1 MRKNTVMK
9 RNRKKKQLP
18 RLTPAQ
24 KRALPPGNRLGYDL
38 ITSGIL
44 QSYMEARRRVALE
57 STP

>member
-1 MRKNTVMK
+1 MK